1 MRYLFESSEK
11 TKKRKPEGMASSI
24 TKKVLEIRKESIKN
38 CLGDLNTMP
47 HRQHYLGSVNGV
59 MYYDDSQAESV
70 NATWFTFENIVN
82 PVVWIVGGS
91 CHSNY
96 SDLIGT
102 AKKSVRAI
110 ISLGEEQENIE
121 MTFKGVVD
129 EIHTASSIQEAVH
142 IASIIANKNDIVL
155 FSPSCKDQEMSFDK
169 RGNLFIE
176 EVNKL
181 SFNISLTTFH

>member
-1 MRYLFESSEK
+1 MRYLFESTEK
-11 TKKRKPEGMASSI
+11 MQKRKPEGMASSI

-38 CLGDLNTMP
+38 CMGDLNTMP
-47 HRQHYLGSVNGV
+47 HRQHYLGAVDGV

-96 SDLIGT
+96 SDLIAT

-110 ISLGEEQENIE
+110 ISLGSEQENID
-121 MTFKGVVD
+121 MTFKGVVE
-129 EIHTASSIQEAVH
+129 EIHAAASISEAVQLASK
-142 IASIIANKNDIVL
+142 IAHKNDIVL
-155 FSPSCKDQEMSFDK
+155 FSPSCKDMEMSYDK
-169 RGNLFIE
+169 RGTCFIE

-181 SFNISLTTFH
+181 SFNFKNTILS